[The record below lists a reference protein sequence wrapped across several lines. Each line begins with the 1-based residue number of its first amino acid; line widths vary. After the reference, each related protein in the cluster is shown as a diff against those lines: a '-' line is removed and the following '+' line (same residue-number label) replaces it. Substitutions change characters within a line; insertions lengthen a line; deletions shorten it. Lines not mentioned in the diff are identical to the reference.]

1 MVITFAVLA
10 VLAGGLVRGYAGFGA
25 SMFWVA
31 SLSLVY
37 APVSVVPTVL
47 ALEVVAS
54 LGLLPAVYSRV
65 EWRSMSWM
73 LAATLVTMPLGVA
86 LLAVLPDRPMRIV
99 VAMAIL
105 IGTLAMAGGTDLARS
120 GGRRATLAA
129 GAVSGVVNGST
140 GLGGPPAVLLYFSPG
155 KEVAVGRATLI
166 AYFLATDSS
175 GFAYMAVYGL
185 VDRPVLVHAAVFVPL
200 ALVGIFVGQKLFSR
214 HGARGFRAVVVVT
227 LLALAVAM
235 LVRSVGL
242 S

>member
-1 MVITFAVLA
+1 MIAFAVLA

-37 APVSVVPTVL
+37 APASVVPTVL

-86 LLAVLPDRPMRIV
+86 VLAVLPDRPMRIV
-99 VAMAIL
+99 VAVAIL
-105 IGTLAMAGGTDLARS
+105 IGTLAMAGGIDLARS
-120 GGRRATLAA
+120 GGRRTALAA

-166 AYFLATDSS
+166 AYFLATDAF
-175 GFAYMAVYGL
+175 GFAYMALYGL
-185 VDRPVLVHAAVFVPL
+185 VDRPVLVHAAVFVPV
-200 ALVGIFVGQKLFSR
+200 AVVGIVVGQKLFTR

-227 LLALAVAM
+227 LLVLAGAM
-235 LVRSVGL
+235 LVRSL
-242 S
+242 IP